1 MSIEWVHTKEMTV
14 EGLPVGTFE
23 DDYGTQNDTV
33 AMAILTCDGD
43 GVVVEGDL
51 FELLAAIAGQLIAVE
66 GVEPGTR
73 EMALLR
79 ARLAVAVG
87 GYETGADAAAGLRDL
102 LTDTMHALSSAP
114 QDAPELLSVVDQV
127 DVARNVFEQED
138 AEWTEG
144 A

>member
-1 MSIEWVHTKEMTV
+1 MSRRTEYVETQDLAVEQRGRLEDDTAAIALAS
-14 EGLPVGTFE
+14 EGLVL
-23 DDYGTQNDTV
+23 V
-33 AMAILTCDGD
+33 VDGD
-43 GVVVEGDL
+43 P
-51 FELLAAIAGQLIAVE
+51 FELLGAVAFAIMRGE

-102 LTDTMHALSSAP
+102 LTDAMHALSSAS

-127 DVARNVFEQED
+127 DVARNVFEEED